1 MGMNNNETEY
11 LRDNLHNYFPEN
23 AVFQVKFKKSYAE
36 IVSLDLED
44 RIYTL
49 CSIWTDHSS
58 ALCASKNLV
67 SWPFLN
73 SNL

>member
-44 RIYTL
+44 RIYML
-49 CSIWTDHSS
+49 CSI
-58 ALCASKNLV
+58 
-67 SWPFLN
+67 
-73 SNL
+73 